1 MPKSAQPLAID
12 CLQEYASFGLIEG
25 RRPEYPIQMKPAVI
39 PHSSRRQFVRT
50 FVLGGASSVVGAP
63 WIGTL
68 LATLL
73 GEGRAEAAT
82 DGELNLQLTSFP
94 PLLDT
99 SSSVRVSVDP
109 LSGTFPAG
117 DFYPLIISRGSG
129 NDFYAVSSNCTH
141 RGCVVLP
148 FDGNSIACPCH
159 GSEFAI
165 DGSLLRGPADS
176 DLLHYPIKFDGA
188 NTLKVT
194 VPGLGYSITNFTVL
208 TGATPRI
215 RLEFPTF
222 SQVNYEIRFRQSL
235 SATWTVVPFAT
246 TLTGAADTMVLTGD
260 GSTATVFVNRT
271 TMTGFYSVAIQVKEV

>member
-1 MPKSAQPLAID
+1 MPKNAQPLAID
-12 CLQEYASFGLIEG
+12 ALRGLASGGRIE
-25 RRPEYPIQMKPAVI
+25 RAKTNILIQMKPAVI
-39 PHSSRRQFVRT
+39 PHSSRRKFVRT
-50 FVLGGASSVVGAP
+50 FVLGGASTVVGTP

-109 LSGTFPAG
+109 LSGSMPAG

-148 FDGNSIACPCH
+148 FNGSIIACPCH

-165 DGSLLRGPADS
+165 DGSLLKGPATS
-176 DLLHYPIKFDGA
+176 NLLSYPVRFDGT

-208 TGATPRI
+208 TGATPRV

-222 SQVNYEIRFRQSL
+222 NLVDYEIRFRQSV

-246 TLTGAADTMVLTGD
+246 SVTGAADTMVLTGD
-260 GSTATVFVNRT
+260 GSTATVFVDRT
-271 TMTGFYSVAIQVKEV
+271 TATGFYCVAILVKQV